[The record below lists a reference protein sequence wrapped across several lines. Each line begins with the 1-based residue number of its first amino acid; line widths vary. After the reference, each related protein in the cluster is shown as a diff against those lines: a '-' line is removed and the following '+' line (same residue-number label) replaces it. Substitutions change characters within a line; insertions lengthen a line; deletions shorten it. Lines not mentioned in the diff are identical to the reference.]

1 MSGAAAGAIP
11 MSLVERD
18 KRMALN
24 LPVEV
29 RGEDVAGVPFTEH
42 TRSVNVSGRGICFES
57 HRQVAVGARLHLA
70 IELPV
75 NLRRHFGNK
84 DVYRARA
91 VVCRMERFEGAEAA
105 RIGARFLRE
114 EAPEEMV

>member
-1 MSGAAAGAIP
+1 MTQ
-11 MSLVERD
+11 VERE
-18 KRMALN
+18 KRQGLQ

-29 RGEDVAGVPFTEH
+29 RGEDAGGARFTEY
-42 TRSVNVSGRGICFES
+42 TRTVNISGRGICFES
-57 HRQVAVGARLHLA
+57 HRNVAVGARIRLS

-75 NLRRHFGNK
+75 NLRRHFGDQ
-84 DVYRARA
+84 DVYHARA

>member
-1 MSGAAAGAIP
+1 
-11 MSLVERD
+11 MSLVERE
-18 KRMALN
+18 KRVGLH

-29 RGEDVAGVPFTEH
+29 QGEDAGGLRFTEF
-42 TRSVNVSGRGICFES
+42 TRSVNVSGGGICFES
-57 HRQVAVGARLHLA
+57 HRHISIGARLHLS

-91 VVCRMERFEGAEAA
+91 VVCRVERFEGEEAA
-105 RIGARFLRE
+105 RIGARFLAE
-114 EAPEEMV
+114 EPRPEEVV

>member
-1 MSGAAAGAIP
+1 
-11 MSLVERD
+11 MSLVERE
-18 KRMALN
+18 KRVGLH

-29 RGEDVAGVPFTEH
+29 RGEDAGGARFTEF
-42 TRSVNVSGRGICFES
+42 TRSVNVSGGGICFES
-57 HRQVAVGARLHLA
+57 HRNIAVGSRLHLR

-91 VVCRMERFEGAEAA
+91 VVCRVERFEGEPAI
-105 RIGARFLRE
+105 RVGARFLGE